1 MLKFHHRQKR
11 SASLQSRMISFMLP
25 MVIFAL
31 LTSGLFSYAQTQK
44 VLRQQK
50 LDMIDNFNDKVE
62 TSVTSIVSRAV
73 KVTEVVLY
81 FSPIYN
87 AIFSNKSLLP
97 SEQVSTYKSSVQY
110 FKVLENQFEFKK
122 IRVFMKNDAIMYQNE
137 GTHFFSYD
145 SLKSEIPV
153 DITLNDRTDQIKLV
167 DTYENISRSQPK
179 SSNWQ
184 LSVVRF
190 LVDGSDMFVRAAVCV
205 DINAQELL
213 SGWNLNII
221 DPYELL
227 LINEE
232 GHVLSSSYEEN
243 IGTSLSPQMTK
254 SLTDQVAYTTDDT
267 YYAVRKLEDYG
278 WYLCARV
285 PLSYLY
291 EDTESILFMT
301 GLIIALACVVST
313 MFIILLSKALT
324 ERLRAF
330 SLTLQRGINQ
340 KTMPETLSLYMTER
354 KDDYEEIRVLLDSY
368 NRLISHI
375 GELNQQNTRMI
386 SRESRYR
393 MEALRLQ
400 INAHF
405 LYNTLASIKGYIELN
420 DAKTASKLIM
430 KLASFFNLAL
440 DRGGLCIELREEIQI
455 IQIYLEITQM
465 VYTDDLTFDLDL
477 SEDILD
483 TRVPRFILQPI
494 IENAIVH
501 GVAQSDLPGRLTV
514 RGRRCGDVVAICID
528 DSGPGFSPEI
538 LGESSNAREGIGLR
552 NVRKRLALYFTDGAT
567 MRTENNPQGGGR
579 VTIHLPIGG
588 MTNEEATVYDKDVNR

>member
-1 MLKFHHRQKR
+1 
-11 SASLQSRMISFMLP
+11 
-25 MVIFAL
+25 
-31 LTSGLFSYAQTQK
+31 
-44 VLRQQK
+44 
-50 LDMIDNFNDKVE
+50 
-62 TSVTSIVSRAV
+62 
-73 KVTEVVLY
+73 
-81 FSPIYN
+81 
-87 AIFSNKSLLP
+87 
-97 SEQVSTYKSSVQY
+97 
-110 FKVLENQFEFKK
+110 
-122 IRVFMKNDAIMYQNE
+122 
-137 GTHFFSYD
+137 
-145 SLKSEIPV
+145 
-153 DITLNDRTDQIKLV
+153 
-167 DTYENISRSQPK
+167 
-179 SSNWQ
+179 
-184 LSVVRF
+184 
-190 LVDGSDMFVRAAVCV
+190 
-205 DINAQELL
+205 
-213 SGWNLNII
+213 
-221 DPYELL
+221 
-227 LINEE
+227 
-232 GHVLSSSYEEN
+232 
-243 IGTSLSPQMTK
+243 
-254 SLTDQVAYTTDDT
+254 
-267 YYAVRKLEDYG
+267 
-278 WYLCARV
+278 
-285 PLSYLY
+285 
-291 EDTESILFMT
+291 
-301 GLIIALACVVST
+301 
-313 MFIILLSKALT
+313 
-324 ERLRAF
+324 
-330 SLTLQRGINQ
+330 
-340 KTMPETLSLYMTER
+340 MTER